1 MPNRPIIS
9 RSFIVALSSENLG
22 SIFLARL
29 LSERVH
35 LATLGAEL
43 ARADDSPR
51 EIFDDLCCSAHRLNG
66 TANDLEAIDLATA
79 AGALER
85 AAAAAARAHSDNA
98 DPAVWG
104 ALLALISV
112 LRPLAH

>member
-1 MPNRPIIS
+1 MA
-9 RSFIVALSSENLG
+9 FASENLG

-35 LATLGAEL
+35 LVTLSAAL

-51 EIFDDLCCSAHRLNG
+51 EIFDDLRCRAHRLNG
-66 TANDLEAIDLATA
+66 TANVFEAADIAMA
-79 AGALER
+79 ADALEQ
-85 AAAAAARAHSDNA
+85 AAAAAAQTHSDNA

-112 LRPLAH
+112 LRPVAH